1 MIFNFRGVEFGGQF
15 GNLIVEDFTAGAF
28 GLRSNDNPRPQADG
42 LIPGRD
48 YLGEAVWAFDLKT
61 NRRTLGEALETA
73 AALEAEW
80 KAEEVRLQPNR
91 KFPISYNLDGRWR
104 RVYGRPGSFAGPR
117 GDIRARQGAASVV
130 ADFRVMDH
138 LYYDEDETSIRLT
151 IIPPSTGGLT
161 APLTAPL
168 TGTGSGTPRAGFV
181 TNEGNAATPLKAT
194 FNGPVT
200 DPWVRAAAGWEIGL
214 IGTLAYDVSVTV
226 DPLEGSVLRNDG
238 APVSGMLSRATRLSR
253 ARLPKGQSELTFGG
267 IDLTGTATVDL
278 SWRNASTTI

>member
-15 GNLIVEDFTAGAF
+15 GDLIVEDFTAGAF
-28 GLRSNDNPRPQADG
+28 SLRSSDNERPQSDG
-42 LIPGRD
+42 VIPGRD
-48 YLGEAVWAFDLKT
+48 YLGEATWAFDITT
-61 NRRTLGEALETA
+61 NKKNLTDALTIA

-80 KAEEVRLQPNR
+80 KAEEIRLTPNL
-91 KFPISYNLDGRWR
+91 KVPLSYQLNGRWR
-104 RVYGRPGSFAGPR
+104 RVYGRPGAYAGPR
-117 GDIRARQGAASVV
+117 GDIRARQGAAKIT

-138 LYYDEDETSIRLT
+138 LFYDDVESTLQLT

-161 APLTAPL
+161 APLEAPL
-168 TGTGSGTPRAGFV
+168 TGTGSGSPRSGFV
-181 TNEGNAATPLKAT
+181 TNTGNAATPLKAT

-200 DPWVRAAAGWEIGL
+200 DPWVRSVDGWEIGL
-214 IGTLAYDVSVTV
+214 LGSLAYDISVTV
-226 DPLEGSVLRNDG
+226 DPLAGTVIRSDG

-278 SWRNASTTI
+278 AWRNASTTI